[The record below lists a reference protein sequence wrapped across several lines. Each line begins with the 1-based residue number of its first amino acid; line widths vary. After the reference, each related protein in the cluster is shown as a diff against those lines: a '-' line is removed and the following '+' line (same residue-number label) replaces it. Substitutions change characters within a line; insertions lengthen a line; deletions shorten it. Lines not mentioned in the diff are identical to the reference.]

1 MHQNLSQN
9 VDKIQVTLAK
19 QITEDFKDA
28 FSHKSTATGNASSK
42 QRLGLNQLTDACK
55 VISVL
60 DPKVK
65 KELLKWFIG
74 VLLENH
80 FFYYLYGLFLF

>member
-1 MHQNLSQN
+1 M
-9 VDKIQVTLAK
+9 DKIQVTLAK

-28 FSHKSTATGNASSK
+28 FSHKSASSGNASNK
-42 QRLGLNQLTDACK
+42 QRLGLNQLADACK

-74 VLLENH
+74 A
-80 FFYYLYGLFLF
+80 LFLMDFSIITYTVYIYL